1 MTGRIFGYTFG
12 RVPTWLLDAAVSD
25 RAIRLFALL
34 TRYADREGR
43 GFPGRRALAERLRC
57 SVDSVDRA
65 LRELVG
71 AGAVRIEERW
81 DVDGDGGRL
90 TNDYHLLEHRDE
102 DPGRTDAA
110 PPGRTDAAPP
120 SRTGAAP
127 PSRMDAASPGRT
139 DAAYPRRTDAAAPA
153 AAVRPQ
159 REREPEE
166 REPGVNESPPSV
178 PPRGGRGEVVL
189 SVIHPPAAQDIV
201 TAWTSA
207 YRDRAGH
214 QPTGHA
220 SRQLAREARR
230 LLAEGRPVDVLR
242 EAALLLVGDAAGP
255 RLLESRVDRLLMGRG
270 GGRIGPEA
278 PLNPVDA
285 RILTSV
291 RRAAGE
297 GG

>member
-1 MTGRIFGYTFG
+1 MSGRVFGYTFG

-65 LRELVG
+65 LRELVD

-120 SRTGAAP
+120 GRTDAAP
-127 PSRMDAASPGRT
+127 PGRT
-139 DAAYPRRTDAAAPA
+139 DAAYPRRTGAAAPA
-153 AAVRPQ
+153 APVRPQ
-159 REREPEE
+159 MEREPEE
-166 REPGVNESPPSV
+166 REPGVNESPPPS
-178 PPRGGRGEVVL
+178 P
-189 SVIHPPAAQDIV
+189 
-201 TAWTSA
+201 
-207 YRDRAGH
+207 
-214 QPTGHA
+214 
-220 SRQLAREARR
+220 LA
-230 LLAEGRPVDVLR
+230 
-242 EAALLLVGDAAGP
+242 
-255 RLLESRVDRLLMGRG
+255 G
-270 GGRIGPEA
+270 GG
-278 PLNPVDA
+278 A
-285 RILTSV
+285 RWSST
-291 RRAAGE
+291 
-297 GG
+297 